1 MDHIC
6 GQIDQSIE
14 KMFVRL
20 INNEN
25 NAALKTLE
33 TFMKIKFKKKK

>member
-14 KMFVRL
+14 NTFVRL

-33 TFMKIKFKKKK
+33 TFMKIKLKKKK